1 MSIHQNFQGLESEM
15 SDTAQAQ
22 PTFVIVGAGQAGAET
37 AIELRKLGF
46 TGRVVLVGEETHPP
60 YKRPPLSK
68 GFLAGSVTQ
77 EQLYVMPLAGLEKNN
92 IEFRS
97 GTRVT
102 RIDRAAK
109 TLHFADGSTLGY
121 DKLALTTG
129 GRPRLLSMPN
139 ADKSNVFPV
148 RSINDIEAMRPLSV
162 EGKRI
167 VIIGGGFIGLE
178 AAAVAI
184 KLGLKV
190 TVLEGLP
197 RILARVTSPEVSTFF
212 ERIHREAG
220 VDLRTGV
227 QIASLDGDGVV
238 THVTL
243 GDGSKI
249 DADFVIAG
257 IGLIANSEL
266 AEEAGLTVDNGI
278 VVDEFSRTSD
288 PDIYAAG
295 DCSNHPSEFL
305 GRRVRLESVQNAME
319 QGRNVARNMMGK
331 DERYNMVP
339 WFWSD
344 QYDCKLQMVGI
355 STGYDQ
361 IVLRGDP
368 ATQRAFAAFYLKD
381 GKIIAA
387 DAVSKAPEFMFAK
400 KLVAMAAK
408 VDPVKLADESIA
420 MKDLVPAA

>member
-1 MSIHQNFQGLESEM
+1 M
-15 SDTAQAQ
+15 SDTAPAAS
-22 PTFVIVGAGQAGAET
+22 TFVIVGAGQAGAET

-46 TGRVVLVGEETHPP
+46 AGRVVLIGEEVHPP

-77 EQLYVMPLAGLEKNN
+77 EQLYVMPLAGLEKQN

-97 GTRVT
+97 GARVSK
-102 RIDRAAK
+102 IDRTTK
-109 TLHFADGSTLGY
+109 TLHLADGSTLAY

-129 GRPRLLSMPN
+129 GRPRLLAMAN
-139 ADKSNVFPV
+139 ADKPNVFPV
-148 RSINDIEAMRPLSV
+148 RTINDIEAMRAHSAA
-162 EGKRI
+162 GKRV

-178 AAAVAI
+178 AAAVAV

-190 TVLEGLP
+190 TILEGLP
-197 RILARVTSPEVSTFF
+197 RVLARVTSPEVSAFF

-220 VDLRTGV
+220 ADVRTGV
-227 QIASLDGDGVV
+227 QIVSLDGDGAV

-243 GDGSKI
+243 GDGSRI

-266 AEEAGLTVDNGI
+266 AQEAGLAVDNGI
-278 VVDEFSRTSD
+278 VVDEFARTSD
-288 PDIYAAG
+288 ADIYAAG
-295 DCSNHPSEFL
+295 DCTNHPSEFL

-319 QGRNVARNMMGK
+319 QGRNAARNMMGK
-331 DERYNMVP
+331 HEPYNMVP

-361 IVLRGDP
+361 LVLRGDP
-368 ATQRAFAAFYLKD
+368 ATQRSFAAFYLKD

-387 DAVSKAPEFMFAK
+387 DAVSKPQEFMFAK
-400 KLVAMAAK
+400 KLVAMRAAI
-408 VDPVKLADESIA
+408 DPARLADEA
-420 MKDLVPAA
+420 VPMKELVPAA

>member
-1 MSIHQNFQGLESEM
+1 M
-15 SDTAQAQ
+15 SDAAAS
-22 PTFVIVGAGQAGAET
+22 TFVIVGAGQAGAET
-37 AIELRKLGF
+37 SIELRKLGF
-46 TGRVVLVGEETHPP
+46 TGRVVLIGEETHPP

-97 GTRVT
+97 GTRVSK
-102 RIDRAAK
+102 IDRAAK
-109 TLHFADGSTLGY
+109 TLQFADGSALAY
-121 DKLALTTG
+121 DKLAITTG

-139 ADKSNVFPV
+139 ADKANVFPV
-148 RSINDIEAMRPLSV
+148 RSINDIESMRVHSV
-162 EGKRI
+162 EGKRL

-220 VDLRTGV
+220 VDMRTGV
-227 QIASLDGDGVV
+227 QIVSLDGDGAV

-288 PDIYAAG
+288 PSIYAAG
-295 DCSNHPSEFL
+295 DCSNHPSPFL

-319 QGRNVARNMMGK
+319 QGRNVARNMMDK
-331 DERYNMVP
+331 NEPYNMVP

-361 IVLRGDP
+361 LVLRGDP
-368 ATQRAFAAFYLKD
+368 TTARSFAAFYLKD

-387 DAVSKAPEFMFAK
+387 DAVSKAAEFMFAK
-400 KLVAMAAK
+400 KLVAMAAV

>member
-1 MSIHQNFQGLESEM
+1 M
-15 SDTAQAQ
+15 SDTAAQ
-22 PTFVIVGAGQAGAET
+22 TIVIVGAGQAGAET
-37 AIELRKLGF
+37 AGELRKLGF
-46 TGRVVLVGEETHPP
+46 TGRVILVGEETHPP

-68 GFLAGSVTQ
+68 GYLAGSVTQ
-77 EQLYVMPLAGLEKNN
+77 EQLYVMSPAALEKNG
-92 IEFRS
+92 IEFRGGVHVS
-97 GTRVT
+97 

-109 TLHFADGSTLGY
+109 TLHFADGSTLAY

-139 ADKSNVFPV
+139 ADKPNVFPV
-148 RSINDIEAMRPLSV
+148 RTINDIESMRPHSA
-162 EGKRI
+162 EGKRV

-178 AAAVAI
+178 AAAVAV

-197 RILARVTSPEVSTFF
+197 RVLARVTSPEVSAFF

-220 VDLRTGV
+220 VDVRTGV
-227 QIASLDGDGVV
+227 QLVSLEGDGAV

-243 GDGSKI
+243 GDGSRI
-249 DADFVIAG
+249 DADFVVAG

-266 AEEAGLTVDNGI
+266 AQEAGLAVDNGI
-278 VVDEFSRTSD
+278 VVDTYSRTSD
-288 PDIYAAG
+288 PDIFAAG
-295 DCSNHPSEFL
+295 DCTNHPSEFL

-331 DERYNMVP
+331 NEPYNMVP

-361 IVLRGDP
+361 LVLRGNP
-368 ATQRAFAAFYLKD
+368 ETQRSFAAFYLKD
-381 GKIIAA
+381 GKVIAA

-400 KLVAMAAK
+400 KLVAMAAA
-408 VDPVKLADESIA
+408 VDPVKLADESIP